1 MKDLSF
7 NTVRGHKDIYN
18 EVMRNAPVQ
27 VQMSLTFE
35 TMLSKLKFQRQ
46 KRYNQ
51 PMESVEDIIKLL
63 ESNAI
68 DGISKHYEGHVT
80 MERINS
86 QGSI

>member
-18 EVMRNAPVQ
+18 EVMRNAPVT

-51 PMESVEDIIKLL
+51 PMDSVEDIIQML

-68 DGISKHYEGHVT
+68 EGVSKHYEGHVAI
-80 MERINS
+80 ERINS
-86 QGSI
+86 HGNI